1 MIETTNLKKPR
12 LNYYFPRYP
21 TQLVYEEKKKYMKH
35 DQLFKELIHHFFE
48 EFLEA
53 FFPEVHEHIDFQSIK
68 PMSEE
73 MFTNLLDGESRRA
86 DIIIEAR
93 LKDKETLIIIHVE
106 PQSSHQSDFHERM
119 YHYFSLLYNKY
130 RKPIL
135 PIAVLSYDEKRTTK
149 NQYSI
154 EFPFYRVLIFNFLKL
169 ELKQMN
175 WKKYLQSNNPVAAAL
190 LSKMGYSDQEKI
202 QVKRE
207 FLRMIVKMELT
218 PAKMRI
224 ILGFFENYLILNEQ
238 EEEKLM
244 IEIEQMDESK
254 EIMHLP
260 ISWEEKGKKAG
271 RIEGENKARREVAL
285 EMVKEGVSIEFIVKV
300 TRLDREEVAQLI
312 KSIEK

>member
-1 MIETTNLKKPR
+1 MVVTTSAKNPSTDYYVAECPKPVIRKK
-12 LNYYFPRYP
+12 
-21 TQLVYEEKKKYMKH
+21 KKKYMKH

-48 EFLEA
+48 GFLET

-73 MFTNLLDGESRRA
+73 IFTDLLDGESRRA

-93 LKDKETLIIIHVE
+93 LKNEETLIIIHVE
-106 PQSSHQSDFHERM
+106 PQSSHQPNFHERM
-119 YHYFSLLYNKY
+119 YHYYSLLYNKY

-149 NQYSI
+149 NQFTI
-154 EFPFYRVLIFNFLKL
+154 EFPFYQVLIFNFLKL
-169 ELKQMN
+169 ELRQMN

-190 LSKMGYSDQEKI
+190 LRKMGYSDQEKI

-218 PAKMRI
+218 PAKMRV
-224 ILGFFENYLILNEQ
+224 ILGFFERYLILDEQ

-244 IEIEQMDESK
+244 KEIKQMDESAD
-254 EIMHLP
+254 IFHLP
-260 ISWEEKGKKAG
+260 ISWEEKGKK
-271 RIEGENKARREVAL
+271 EGKKEGKREVAL
-285 EMVKEGVSIEFIVKV
+285 EMLKEGSSIDFIVKV
-300 TRLDREEVAQLI
+300 TRLGREEIVEL
-312 KSIEK
+312 KKNIEK